1 MKKKLIIASIALAIA
16 TISMAQVSNL
26 PSPSGGEGGGP
37 QSPWTLRQCCDYAV
51 EHNIAIRQQ
60 ANQRDQQALQLQ
72 TAKSSRL
79 PDLSA
84 SVGENFSFGRGL
96 TADNTYT
103 NTNTSSTN
111 FSVGTSVP
119 LFTGFQIPNQIKLN
133 QLNLEAATA
142 ELEKAKNDICV
153 QVAQAYVQILYDME
167 IADVAQ
173 RQIAIDSAQ
182 VARLQALLDVGRTS
196 EAELSQQRATLAQSR
211 LTATQAA
218 GNLRLAYLALTQLL
232 EFESP
237 EGFSVERWKVDGE
250 RWREN
255 GLTAEGILL
264 QPSTLNPPP
273 VDAIFA
279 DALASKPEIQAAT
292 LRVSAADRS
301 IDIARAGYMPT
312 LSFSAG
318 LGTNYYTTSG
328 FKADGFGTQL
338 KNNFSQYLGFNL
350 NIPIFNRFQ
359 TRNSI
364 RSAKIDREN
373 QLLALDNTKKTLY
386 KEIQQAWYNAIAAN
400 EKLRSS
406 AQARQASADAFR
418 LVQAKYEAG
427 KATITEFNEA
437 KNNYLKTE
445 SDLTQARYEYLY
457 QLALLQFYR
466 GEPLQLAATGL

>member
-96 TADNTYT
+96 TADNTYS

-142 ELEKAKNDICV
+142 ELEKAKNDIRM

-237 EGFSVERWKVDGE
+237 EGFSIVRPEILEMPDNSKS
-250 RWREN
+250 
-255 GLTAEGILL
+255 LGI
-264 QPSTLNPPP
+264 P
-273 VDAIFA
+273 DEIYA

-457 QLALLQFYR
+457 QQALLQFYR
-466 GEPLQLAATGL
+466 GEPLQLVATGL

>member
-1 MKKKLIIASIALAIA
+1 M
-16 TISMAQVSNL
+16 
-26 PSPSGGEGGGP
+26 
-37 QSPWTLRQCCDYAV
+37 
-51 EHNIAIRQQ
+51 
-60 ANQRDQQALQLQ
+60 
-72 TAKSSRL
+72 
-79 PDLSA
+79 
-84 SVGENFSFGRGL
+84 
-96 TADNTYT
+96 
-103 NTNTSSTN
+103 
-111 FSVGTSVP
+111 
-119 LFTGFQIPNQIKLN
+119 
-133 QLNLEAATA
+133 
-142 ELEKAKNDICV
+142 

-237 EGFSVERWKVDGE
+237 EGFSIVRPEILEMPDNSKS
-250 RWREN
+250 
-255 GLTAEGILL
+255 LGI
-264 QPSTLNPPP
+264 P
-273 VDAIFA
+273 DEIYA

-457 QLALLQFYR
+457 QQALLQFYR
-466 GEPLQLAATGL
+466 GEPLQLVATGL